1 MVLIM
6 CLCETLISSAV
17 ILALQPVTPNQQLM
31 INSATKALQH
41 VIKSGVSK
49 IFGWQLLQRKYTY
62 THTHI
67 FNTFL
72 NTSLSSKSQIHHFV
86 ADI

>member
-1 MVLIM
+1 MVLVM
-6 CLCETLISSAV
+6 CLCETLIGSAV

-49 IFGWQLLQRKYTY
+49 IFGWQLLQRKH